1 MSSSAHNERDPSAEF
16 PPGGSHAHALQFIL
30 DNMRDGVTV
39 IDKNGHFVMR
49 NVAAENIAGISA
61 EYRSPGD
68 WARELGACLPDGTT
82 PFPADQLPT
91 MRALHGESVEAAEL
105 FVRHPGAPEGKWLS
119 VTARPFTDEKGNA
132 AGAIAIYRDV
142 TRRKHVEHALR
153 ASEKRYRLLFEENLA
168 GILRTTLEGR
178 VLECNEAFAKM
189 LGYASSQELAAIN
202 AQAFYLRPLDRAQLI
217 GRLQEE
223 KSVTQ
228 QEVCFRRKDGG
239 PVWILTNMNLV
250 ESDDEPGTFTIIGT
264 TFDITDRKQSREE
277 LRESQTRFAA
287 FMRHLPGVAFMKN
300 RRGQY
305 VFYNEAALG
314 LFHVEPSAFL
324 GKTDHEVWPS
334 EYADRFVSNDTVVF
348 RTKKP
353 VEAVEAVPHKQA
365 VHYWLIYKFPILDE
379 NEEVQFIGGVGID
392 ITERRELEDQLR
404 QSQKMEAVGRLAGGV
419 AHDFNNL
426 LTVISGYGD
435 MIMRGLPAQDPLH
448 SCIEE
453 VLKASSRA
461 TSLTNQL
468 LAFSR
473 RQVIQPKI
481 LDLNILVANMD
492 RMLRRVIG
500 EHIELETLLSPGLGN
515 VKADAGQLEQVIMN
529 LSVNA
534 RDAMPEGG
542 KLCIRTTNVDIP
554 RSSRLHA
561 DVRPGSYV
569 RLTVADTGKGMDAEI
584 MIHLFEPFYTSKATG
599 KGTGLGLSTVYGI
612 VKQSS
617 GEIVV
622 ESEPGSGATFHI
634 YLPRATGAT
643 DASLAS
649 RPEQVV
655 RSGTETILLVEDEPG
670 VRQLVREMLNRLG
683 YTILEAGGGAEA
695 LRIFA
700 QHQGAIDLLLTDVIM
715 PQMSGRD
722 LAQRLR
728 TVQPALK
735 VLYISGYTDDMLA
748 HHGVLEPNVY
758 LLPKPFAPDEL
769 AKKLREVLDAP
780 ASKGADG
787 QRA

>member
-1 MSSSAHNERDPSAEF
+1 
-16 PPGGSHAHALQFIL
+16 
-30 DNMRDGVTV
+30 
-39 IDKNGHFVMR
+39 
-49 NVAAENIAGISA
+49 
-61 EYRSPGD
+61 
-68 WARELGACLPDGTT
+68 
-82 PFPADQLPT
+82 
-91 MRALHGESVEAAEL
+91 
-105 FVRHPGAPEGKWLS
+105 
-119 VTARPFTDEKGNA
+119 
-132 AGAIAIYRDV
+132 
-142 TRRKHVEHALR
+142 
-153 ASEKRYRLLFEENLA
+153 
-168 GILRTTLEGR
+168 
-178 VLECNEAFAKM
+178 
-189 LGYASSQELAAIN
+189 
-202 AQAFYLRPLDRAQLI
+202 
-217 GRLQEE
+217 
-223 KSVTQ
+223 
-228 QEVCFRRKDGG
+228 
-239 PVWILTNMNLV
+239 
-250 ESDDEPGTFTIIGT
+250 
-264 TFDITDRKQSREE
+264 
-277 LRESQTRFAA
+277 
-287 FMRHLPGVAFMKN
+287 
-300 RRGQY
+300 
-305 VFYNEAALG
+305 
-314 LFHVEPSAFL
+314 
-324 GKTDHEVWPS
+324 
-334 EYADRFVSNDTVVF
+334 
-348 RTKKP
+348 
-353 VEAVEAVPHKQA
+353 
-365 VHYWLIYKFPILDE
+365 
-379 NEEVQFIGGVGID
+379 
-392 ITERRELEDQLR
+392 
-404 QSQKMEAVGRLAGGV
+404 
-419 AHDFNNL
+419 
-426 LTVISGYGD
+426 
-435 MIMRGLPAQDPLH
+435 
-448 SCIEE
+448 
-453 VLKASSRA
+453 
-461 TSLTNQL
+461 
-468 LAFSR
+468 
-473 RQVIQPKI
+473 
-481 LDLNILVANMD
+481 MD